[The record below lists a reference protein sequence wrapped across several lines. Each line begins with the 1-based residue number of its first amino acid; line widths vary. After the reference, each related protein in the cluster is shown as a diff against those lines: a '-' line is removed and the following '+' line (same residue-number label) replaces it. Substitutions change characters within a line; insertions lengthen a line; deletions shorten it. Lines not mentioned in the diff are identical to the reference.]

1 MIFDE
6 ITNKHDETNKKLIIG
21 TLYETNKDKTM
32 IIVSHNKSNL
42 SKCDYIL

>member
-6 ITNKHDETNKKLIIG
+6 ITKKHDETNEKLIIG
-21 TLYETNKDKTM
+21 TLFETNKHKTM